1 MKKLFN
7 LLLMGTMVAL
17 VACDPINPNP
27 TPTPTATTFEITVS
41 DITATTANVSV
52 KPSNDTVY
60 YLTDLLEEDELQ
72 EYASIEAYADS
83 LLDYLPAYVEWYNA
97 NYGPY
102 YGEIAIEDMFVKGL
116 DEYDYE
122 ELEPSTKHYVFA
134 FQVDLNEMK
143 RVGDVTTKEF
153 TTLEL
158 KKSENIITFN
168 HNEGDTII
176 NITTTNSDDY
186 FWTYI
191 EKDTLAHYYDG
202 DAAECF
208 AETVEYWA
216 DYYGSWFSLLLSS
229 GDEEINTKEFMEEP
243 GIYVFMAAN
252 LYDTTINSDVF
263 TVEINVTKD
272 MCGVAEDEE
281 EVTKAVSPRKLLQN
295 NQPKLKKQL
304 RIK

>member
-7 LLLMGTMVAL
+7 LLMMGALVAL
-17 VACDPINPNP
+17 VACDPINP
-27 TPTPTATTFEITVS
+27 TPDPEPKATSFEITVS
-41 DITATTANVSV
+41 DITATTATVSV
-52 KPSNDTVY
+52 TPSNDTVY
-60 YLTDLLEEDELQ
+60 YYTGMVEADDLL

-83 LLDYLPAYVEWYNA
+83 LLDYLPTYVEWYNGY
-97 NYGPY
+97 YGPY
-102 YGEIAIEDMFVKGL
+102 YGEITIEDMFMKGL
-116 DEYDYE
+116 DEYTYE
-122 ELEPSTKHYVFA
+122 ELDPSTKYCVFA
-134 FQVDLNEMK
+134 FQVDLTELK
-143 RVGDVTTKEF
+143 RVADVTSKEF

-158 KKSENIITFN
+158 KKSENIISFN

-191 EKDTLAHYYDG
+191 EKDTLAYYYGG

-229 GDEEINTKEFMEEP
+229 GDEEINTKEFIEKP
-243 GIYVFMAAN
+243 DTYVFIAAN

-263 TVEINVTKD
+263 TAEINVTED

>member
-17 VACDPINPNP
+17 VACDPVNPNP

-60 YLTDLLEEDELQ
+60 YFTDLLEEDDLQ

-83 LLDYLPAYVEWYNA
+83 LLDYIPAYVEWYNA

-102 YGEIAIEDMFVKGL
+102 YGKITIEDMFIKGL

-153 TTLEL
+153 TTPEL
-158 KKSENIITFN
+158 KKSENIISFN

-176 NITTTNSDDY
+176 NITTTNEDDY
-186 FWTYI
+186 FFVYI
-191 EKDTLAHYYDG
+191 AKDTLNKYFDSPE
-202 DAAECF
+202 ECF
-208 AETVEYWA
+208 ESSLEYYV
-216 DYYGSWFSLLLSS
+216 DYYGSFFVLVLSS
-229 GDEEINTKEFMEEP
+229 GDEEINTKEYFTKP
-243 GIYVFMAAN
+243 DTYVFLAAN
-252 LYDTTINSDVF
+252 MYGTTINSEVF
-263 TVEINVTKD
+263 TAEINVTQD
-272 MCGVAEDEE
+272 MCGVEEAENEN
-281 EVTKAVSPRKLLQN
+281 VTKAVSPRKLLRD
-295 NQPKLKKQL
+295 NQPKLKRQF